1 MFASLFL
8 RMLNREASSPKNRPK
23 EIIESLKIQE
33 GYKIADIG
41 SGGGYFTLE
50 FARKVGKRGKVY
62 AVDTQRKNLDFIR
75 RQSEQK
81 GLDNIVF
88 ILVTGNGVNLPEAG
102 LDLVFVRNAFHHL
115 PERAKYFSNLKKF
128 LKPKGKVAVIEHRP
142 KSGFSFV
149 AMFKHYTS
157 VTVILREMEDAGYFI
172 VRSFDFLSEQTFYL
186 FGVKWG
192 LNFNHEEV

>member
-8 RMLNREASSPKNRPK
+8 KMLNREASSPKSRPE

-33 GYKIADIG
+33 GYEIADIG

-62 AVDTQRKNLDFIR
+62 AVDTQAKNLDFIR
-75 RQSEQK
+75 RQFEQK
-81 GLDNIVF
+81 GLDNI
-88 ILVTGNGVNLPEAG
+88 ILIWVTGNEIHLPEAG

-115 PERAKYFSNLKKF
+115 PEPTNYFSNLKKF
-128 LKPKGKVAVIEHRP
+128 LKPNGKVAVIEHRP

-149 AMFKHYTS
+149 AMFKHYTP
-157 VTVILREMEDAGYFI
+157 VTVILREMEDAGFLL
-172 VRSFDFLSEQTFYL
+172 VQSFDFLSEQTFNL
-186 FGVKWG
+186 FGVK
-192 LNFNHEEV
+192 